1 MCSRRRAATA
11 RPLGPA
17 PMMRTSWIV
26 GRVVVDVGVG
36 SGWSMVE
43 DDGVVGCLSL
53 YFLVFSEVCSCKTNE
68 GSM

>member
-26 GRVVVDVGVG
+26 GRIVVAVVVDAGVGVG
-36 SGWSMVE
+36 SCWSIFGIERLAAAV
-43 DDGVVGCLSL
+43 
-53 YFLVFSEVCSCKTNE
+53 LVFSVIVLLRN
-68 GSM
+68 